1 MQEQG
6 RDSRATAEIVV
17 VKRGFARA
25 GGRPAPVMTI
35 KFTKEAGVS
44 FSDGGRLL
52 FWLIRAIENGV
63 HEVDPDL
70 TTEWTS
76 EGLKIEDEGSAD

>member
-17 VKRGFARA
+17 VKRGLT
-25 GGRPAPVMTI
+25 GGRSAPVMTI

-44 FSDGGRLL
+44 FSDGGRLVY
-52 FWLIRAIENGV
+52 WLIRSIENGI
-63 HEVDPDL
+63 HEVDPNL
-70 TTEWTS
+70 VTEWVG
-76 EGLKIEDEGSAD
+76 EGFKIGGERRTE

>member
-17 VKRGFARA
+17 VKHGLT
-25 GGRPAPVMTI
+25 GGRSAPVMTI

-44 FSDGGRLL
+44 FSDGGRLV
-52 FWLIRAIENGV
+52 FWLIRRIENWV
-63 HEVDPDL
+63 HEVDPNL
-70 TTEWTS
+70 VTECVS
-76 EGLKIEDEGSAD
+76 EGFKIGGEGRAE

>member
-1 MQEQG
+1 MEEQG

-17 VKRGFARA
+17 VKPSLI
-25 GGRPAPVMTI
+25 GRPAALVMTI

-52 FWLIRAIENGV
+52 FWLIQEIENGV
-63 HEVDPDL
+63 HKVDPNL
-70 TTEWTS
+70 TTEWVT
-76 EGLKIEDEGSAD
+76 EGFEILSKGRTE